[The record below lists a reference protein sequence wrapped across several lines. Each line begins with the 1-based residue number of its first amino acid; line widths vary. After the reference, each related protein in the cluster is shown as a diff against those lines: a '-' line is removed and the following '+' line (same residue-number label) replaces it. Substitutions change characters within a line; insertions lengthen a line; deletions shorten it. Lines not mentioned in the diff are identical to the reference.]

1 MNFSAEASRSN
12 INNLPNGHIILNG
25 SGTSLKRR
33 LSSLSKLAP
42 DDEAKKCRNC
52 GQKSAIKRAGPYLLG
67 PRLGN
72 SPVRS
77 IVQCLARKEG
87 TNEFYSIKLLTL
99 EEPGKDTQDG
109 RQGKML
115 LHTEYS
121 LLSLLHDQPGVVHHH
136 GMFQDEILD
145 DHIQETIKSKDDQQ
159 MSVHMPRI
167 RRRLC
172 LVLDCLSAHDYAN
185 STADLINLQH
195 YVIREKKL
203 TERESV
209 MIFHDIVKV
218 VESLHQV
225 VTGIFP
231 TLEFFGN
238 KFNWKDN
245 YHQFLK
251 LIRFTN
257 FEILLYT
264 HMCIPSGISNHI
276 LALLC
281 MLILLHNIAFCCPMN
296 D

>member
-1 MNFSAEASRSN
+1 MNFNAEPASHVNSN
-12 INNLPNGHIILNG
+12 SLPNGLIILNG
-25 SGTSLKRR
+25 SGSSLKRR
-33 LSSLSKLAP
+33 LSSLSKA
-42 DDEAKKCRNC
+42 DRDEEAKKCRNC
-52 GQKSAIKRAGPYLLG
+52 GQRSSIKRAGPYLLG

-99 EEPGKDTQDG
+99 EEPGQETQDG

-145 DHIQETIKSKDDQQ
+145 DHGLDMIRTKDDQK
-159 MSVHMPRI
+159 MPLGIPRI

-203 TERESV
+203 SERESV
-209 MIFHDIVKV
+209 IIFHDIVKV
-218 VESLHQV
+218 VESLHEV
-225 VTGIFP
+225 CYIPRVLFI
-231 TLEFFGN
+231 GN
-238 KFNWKDN
+238 AQ
-245 YHQFLK
+245 HT
-251 LIRFTN
+251 R
-257 FEILLYT
+257 
-264 HMCIPSGISNHI
+264 
-276 LALLC
+276 
-281 MLILLHNIAFCCPMN
+281 
-296 D
+296 

>member
-1 MNFSAEASRSN
+1 MNFSAEQASRGNPNS
-12 INNLPNGHIILNG
+12 LPNGHIILNG

-33 LSSLSKLAP
+33 LSSLSKLSP
-42 DDEAKKCRNC
+42 EEEAKKCRNC
-52 GQKSAIKRAGPYLLG
+52 GQRSTIKRAGPFLLG

-87 TNEFYSIKLLTL
+87 TTEFYSIKLLTL
-99 EEPGKDTQDG
+99 EEHSKESQDG

-145 DHIQETIKSKDDQQ
+145 DHGQEAVRTKDEQKV
-159 MSVHMPRI
+159 SVLMPRI

-172 LVLDCLSAHDYAN
+172 LVLDCLSAHDYGS

-203 TERESV
+203 SERESV
-209 MIFHDIVKV
+209 IIFHDIVKV

-225 VTGIFP
+225 
-231 TLEFFGN
+231 N
-238 KFNWKDN
+238 KSNNFQS
-245 YHQFLK
+245 HH
-251 LIRFTN
+251 RFV
-257 FEILLYT
+257 
-264 HMCIPSGISNHI
+264 
-276 LALLC
+276 
-281 MLILLHNIAFCCPMN
+281 
-296 D
+296 